1 MKTLVVA
8 PHPDDEVLG
17 VGGTLL
23 RRRDEGY
30 STAWLIVTSMS
41 TEGGWSEDQIA
52 QRSREIKDISEM
64 FGFEEVYELN
74 YATTLLDTIPARQLV
89 QSISNVLGDYE
100 PDEIF
105 IPHWG
110 DVHSDH
116 RSVFSAV
123 SSSSKWFRSASIK
136 RIFTYET
143 PSETNFSLVPSE
155 SFVPNTYVDI
165 SRYLDL
171 KVEAMKIYKSEVG
184 SHPFPRSEASIRA
197 LATIRGAA
205 AGVNFA
211 ESFQLVR
218 QIL

>member
-8 PHPDDEVLG
+8 PHPDDEVH
-17 VGGTLL
+17 
-23 RRRDEGY
+23 

-41 TEGGWSEDQIA
+41 IEGGWGEDQIT
-52 QRSREIKDISEM
+52 QRSREIKEITEM
-64 FGFEEVYELN
+64 FGFEEVYELK
-74 YATTLLDTIPARQLV
+74 YPTTLLDTIPARQLV
-89 QSISNVLGDYE
+89 QSVSNVFEEFE

-105 IPHWG
+105 VPHWG

-136 RIFTYET
+136 RIFAYET

-155 SFVPNTYVDI
+155 IFVPNTYVDI
-165 SRYLDL
+165 SQYLDL
-171 KVEAMKIYKSEVG
+171 KVEAMKIYGSEVG
-184 SHPFPRSEASIRA
+184 LHPFPRSESSIRA

-205 AGVNFA
+205 AGVDFA